1 MDHPS
6 AIIVREDVTA
16 VLQGAR
22 RQLVTR
28 WAALVEE
35 AQPQLSAVLGDADWD
50 ARAADALDTLG
61 AELANPASLA
71 RPVLAAVPEARVA
84 KLAARIAA
92 PDCLGAVPLH
102 TLQGTYFLLQEAV
115 DEAIA
120 TAFAGDQRAIA
131 HQLVDRFF
139 KQLAMA
145 MTEITT
151 RRLTVPV
158 EVAVAERTHELE
170 ELLRKEGEFLGF
182 ISHEVRTGLT
192 AILGACDFLSEINPE
207 PLTTTQ
213 TRYIRMIERSGEL
226 IHVLVNDILDY
237 AKLESGRVKLRFEP
251 INLREVATDAL
262 ALLESKWAPKGLEM
276 VLAIPAE
283 LPDVAGDRIR
293 LQQILLNLVANAI
306 RFSPMGGKVVL
317 RGGLIGAQEWVE
329 VEDQGPGVP
338 EADRTKIFDR
348 FEQLDNAISRGE
360 GTGLGLPIV
369 KLLTELHGG
378 VIEVR
383 DPGAPVGGLFRVTL
397 PVPSPHDERVAQQ
410 TG

>member
-1 MDHPS
+1 MDQLS
-6 AIIVREDVTA
+6 ANSVRKDVAAQLGAARPRLVARWA
-16 VLQGAR
+16 VLVA
-22 RQLVTR
+22 
-28 WAALVEE
+28 E
-35 AQPQLSAVLGDADWD
+35 AQPQLSVALEDW
-50 ARAADALDTLG
+50 AGRAADALDTLS
-61 AELANPASLA
+61 AELSVPGSLA
-71 RPVLAAVPEARVA
+71 RPVLAATPEARVA
-84 KLAARIAA
+84 ALAARIAA

-102 TLQGTYFLLQEAV
+102 ALQGAYFLLQEAV
-115 DEAIA
+115 DEVIA
-120 TAFAGDQRAIA
+120 EAFTGDRRALA

-170 ELLRKEGEFLGF
+170 DLLRKEGEFLGF

-207 PLTTTQ
+207 PLSVTQ
-213 TRYIRMIERSGEL
+213 SRYVRMIERSGEL

-276 VLAIPAE
+276 ELAIPAD

-317 RGGLIGAQEWVE
+317 RGGQVGAQEWVE
-329 VEDQGPGVP
+329 IEDQGPGVP

-397 PVPSPHDERVAQQ
+397 PVPAPHDERVAKQ

>member
-1 MDHPS
+1 MDQPS
-6 AIIVREDVTA
+6 ATSVREDLAA

-22 RQLVTR
+22 RSLVTR
-28 WAALVEE
+28 WAALVDE
-35 AQPQLSAVLGDADWD
+35 AQPQLAAALGDVDWA
-50 ARAADALDTLG
+50 ARATDALDTLG
-61 AELANPASLA
+61 AELASPNALI
-71 RPVLAAVPEARVA
+71 RPVLSAAPEPRVA
-84 KLAARIAA
+84 ALAARIAA
-92 PDCLGAVPLH
+92 PGCLGAVPLH
-102 TLQGTYFLLQEAV
+102 ALQGTYFLLQEAA
-115 DEAIA
+115 DEVLAE
-120 TAFAGDQRAIA
+120 AFAGDRRALA

-158 EVAVAERTHELE
+158 EVAVAERTHQLE

-207 PLTTTQ
+207 PLTPTQ
-213 TRYIRMIERSGEL
+213 ARYIRMVERSGEL

-276 VLAIPAE
+276 ELAIPAE

-293 LQQILLNLVANAI
+293 LQQIMLNLVANAI
-306 RFSPMGGKVVL
+306 RFSPVGGKVVL
-317 RGGLIGAQEWVE
+317 RGGQVGAQEWVE

-378 VIEVR
+378 MIEVR

-397 PVPSPHDERVAQQ
+397 PVPAPHDERVAQQ

>member
-1 MDHPS
+1 MDQPS
-6 AIIVREDVTA
+6 ATIVREDVAA

-22 RQLVTR
+22 RRLVTR
-28 WAALVEE
+28 WVALVDE
-35 AQPQLSAVLGDADWD
+35 AQPQLAAALGDVDWD
-50 ARAADALDTLG
+50 ARATDALDTLG
-61 AELANPASLA
+61 AELASPNALI
-71 RPVLAAVPEARVA
+71 RPVLSAVPEPRVA
-84 KLAARIAA
+84 ALAARLAA
-92 PDCLGAVPLH
+92 PGCLGVVPLH

-115 DEAIA
+115 DEVLAE
-120 TAFAGDQRAIA
+120 AFSGDRRALA
-131 HQLVDRFF
+131 HRLVDRFF

-207 PLTTTQ
+207 PLTPTQ
-213 TRYIRMIERSGEL
+213 ARYIRMVERSGEL

-276 VLAIPAE
+276 ELAIPAE

-293 LQQILLNLVANAI
+293 LQQIMLNLVANAI

-317 RGGLIGAQEWVE
+317 RGGQVGAQEWVE

-397 PVPSPHDERVAQQ
+397 PVPAPHDERVAQQ